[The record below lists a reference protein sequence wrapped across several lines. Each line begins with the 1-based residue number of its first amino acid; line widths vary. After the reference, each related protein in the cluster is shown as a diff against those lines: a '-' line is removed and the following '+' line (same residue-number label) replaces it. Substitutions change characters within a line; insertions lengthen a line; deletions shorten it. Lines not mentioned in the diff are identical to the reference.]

1 MKKWMIKLIIA
12 AVILI
17 VIAVGIRLV
26 VRKVLTGEGI
36 SKITEKVTEGV
47 AKKAT
52 EVAEKIQDEEAEVA
66 TEAEVPA
73 KKVSPGKMNDE
84 KWVEIFAHSQYKLVK
99 YGEESKKI
107 KTMDGYTRAA
117 EKYTKDIE
125 NMYKKFGVTEEEF
138 STYSEKLTEE
148 NMEHYVK
155 LIDRASDRIKELEKA
170 GK

>member
-73 KKVSPGKMNDE
+73 KKVSSGKMNDE
-84 KWVEIFAHSQYKLVK
+84 KWVEIFAYSQYKLAK
-99 YGEESKKI
+99 YSEESEKI
-107 KTMDGYTRAA
+107 KTTDGITRAA

-138 STYSEKLTEE
+138 STYSEKLSEE
-148 NMEHYVK
+148 NIEHYVK
-155 LIDRASDRIKELEKA
+155 LIERASERVEELKKA